1 MTRWL
6 KFAALPVLLALGY
19 LAGSVVAGPGLA
31 GPGGGGGQESCLP
44 RATDKTADDPGD
56 LVTVIAGTGQVIT
69 ALAIKARSEN
79 QLDQGCFSYTE
90 DELEGPCYTVEG
102 LGTATVR
109 IERIGSGSGC
119 NEISHVEWTT
129 TPGITTTTTTT
140 TSTDPKT
147 STTPATTDRKT
158 TSPTS

>member
-31 GPGGGGGQESCLP
+31 GPDGGGGQGNCLP
-44 RATDKTADDPGD
+44 GATDKTADDPGNV
-56 LVTVIAGTGQVIT
+56 VTIIAGTGQVIT
-69 ALAIKARSEN
+69 ALAIKAGSEN
-79 QLDQGCFSYTE
+79 QLDQKCFSYTE
-90 DELEGPCYTVEG
+90 DDLDGPCYTVEG
-102 LGTATVR
+102 LGTATAR
-109 IERIGSGSGC
+109 IERIDSGSDC
-119 NEISHVEWTT
+119 KEISHVEWTT
-129 TPGITTTTTTT
+129 TPGITTTTTIT

-158 TSPTS
+158 TLPTS